1 MKIVKRLLIFIMFVL
16 LIITSLLSIYFLN
29 HGGIELIKSAVS
41 DLGFFKAILE
51 FFKKL
56 FTKA

>member
-1 MKIVKRLLIFIMFVL
+1 MFIL

-29 HGGIELIKSAVS
+29 HGGIEVIQSAIKEY
-41 DLGFFKAILE
+41 GFFDAILE

-56 FTKA
+56 FTKSI